1 MSLHHP
7 VKEKKRKSLHLSSLW
22 IPFLYFFP
30 AVSQEKMLIL
40 MGIAT
45 VIVVVI
51 DIGRHFSPY
60 LGNLFHILF
69 GDMLREHEKKQPRIR
84 LTGAS
89 YMMIASVLMVAL
101 FSKLI
106 VVTALAVLMVS
117 DSVAALVG
125 KRFGRTP
132 LLGKSLQGTIAFII
146 SGWGVVVL
154 IGLMFERAIDY
165 ATLFPITS
173 SYYITAALAVCIG
186 AAAELLSSKWRIDD
200 NLSVPLSMGIFMW
213 LVQLAI

>member
-1 MSLHHP
+1 MSI
-7 VKEKKRKSLHLSSLW
+7 KEKKRKSLHLSSLW

-30 AVSQEKMLIL
+30 AVSQEQMLAI
-40 MGIAT
+40 MGIAA

-60 LGNLFHILF
+60 LGNLFHVLF

-125 KRFGRTP
+125 KRFGKTP
-132 LLGKSLQGTIAFII
+132 LLGKSLQGTIAFVI
-146 SGWGVVVL
+146 SGWAVITLV
-154 IGLMFERAIDY
+154 GLMFERMVSY
-165 ATLFPITS
+165 ATTFPITQ
-173 SYYITAALAVCIG
+173 SYYITAGLAVCIG
-186 AAAELLSSKWRIDD
+186 AAAELLASKWRMDD
-200 NLSVPLSMGIFMW
+200 NLSVPLSMGFFMW
-213 LVQLAI
+213 LVQWAV